1 MATKTISPYF
11 LEHNENNTAKLF
23 IANAA
28 NSGAEIPE
36 SHVRAA
42 GALNDLSLLVSN
54 AQAGMWI
61 YLEKLENGA
70 YKAIWG

>member
-42 GALNDLSLLVSN
+42 GALNDLCLLVSN